1 VLVIVLV
8 LGGTRS
14 GKSEVA
20 ERIAAGLPPP
30 VTYVATAS
38 VGDDPDF
45 ACRVAAHR
53 ARRPATW
60 RTVEDPANLHECVRG
75 LSGTVLVDST
85 GAWIAA
91 APNFGADVDAF
102 RDACVARSGDTVIV
116 GEEVGLAVHPPTEV
130 GRRFADALGN
140 CNRRLA
146 DVADRVLLVVA
157 GRTLDLGPPGA

>member
-1 VLVIVLV
+1 MIVLV

-20 ERIAAGLPPP
+20 ERVAAMLPQP

-38 VGDDPDF
+38 VDGDPDF
-45 ACRVAAHR
+45 ARRVAAHR

-60 RTVEDPANLHECVRG
+60 RTVDAPENLEHCVREI
-75 LSGTVLVDST
+75 SGTVLVDST
-85 GAWIAA
+85 GTWIAST
-91 APNFGADVDAF
+91 PDFGVDVDAL
-102 RDACVARSGDTVIV
+102 RDACLERSGDTVIV

-157 GRTLDLGPPGA
+157 GRTIDLGPPGA